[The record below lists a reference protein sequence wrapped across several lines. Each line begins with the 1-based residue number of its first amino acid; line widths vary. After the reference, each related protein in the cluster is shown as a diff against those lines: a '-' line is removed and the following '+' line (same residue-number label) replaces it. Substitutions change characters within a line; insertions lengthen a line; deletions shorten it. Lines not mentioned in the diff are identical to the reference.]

1 MKKINTFRLIVSMV
15 STILIFSTNSFS
27 QVLPYLGQTPPG
39 LNLVKFAPNNSYV
52 AGSSWWWRS
61 SPVFS
66 PNGNEMYF
74 VKYFSST
81 ETHEIWYTKCVDGEW
96 TVPQKASFST
106 SKFDGNPV
114 FSQSNDTLYFYSQ
127 RPGGFIF
134 SVARTDTGWSEP
146 VAVNIPLPAN
156 SAGVT
161 SFSILKDKTIYFAM
175 LDSSKLNPDIWSSAD
190 IYRTE
195 YVDGQYSQP
204 ENIGSP
210 INTNIGEAV
219 GYVDHDERFMVF
231 ESKKPGGYGW
241 HDLYISSRNLN
252 GKWND
257 PINLGSKINT
267 DFEDGTPQITPDG
280 KYFFY
285 TTIKGRDKGYTPYW
299 VDAKV
304 IYDLIIDTTVVTDY
318 DGNTYK
324 TLKIGEQIW
333 MEENLRSTHYSDGT
347 PIPYF
352 DYNNDS
358 ANAKVYGRLY
368 AWATAMKGA
377 KSSTKNPSNVQGIAP
392 TGWHLPSKA
401 EWQQLADYLGGTAI
415 AGGKLKETGNVNWQS
430 PNSDATNESG
440 FTALPAGMYAFWQ
453 EFQWKGSFCA
463 FITSTDE
470 SVPNHPEVAGIKLS
484 YDNAE
489 MTIGGFHPDDA
500 LSVRCVK
507 NDVNTDVE
515 DGHTKP
521 TGFNLFQN
529 YPNPFNPSTTIMYS
543 LKTQSHVKLNITNVL
558 GETVLIAI
566 DEMKD
571 AGAHEY
577 SFNASNFSSGIYF
590 YQLSADN
597 FREIKKMVLLR

>member
-1 MKKINTFRLIVSMV
+1 MKKINTFRLVVSMV
-15 STILIFSTNSFS
+15 SAILIFTTNSLS
-27 QVLPYLGQTPPG
+27 QVLPYIGQTPPG
-39 LNLVKFAPNNSYV
+39 MNPVKFAPNNSYV

-66 PNGNEMYF
+66 PGGNEMYF

-81 ETHEIWYTKCVDGEW
+81 ETHEIWYTKCVDGQW
-96 TVPQKASFST
+96 TIPQKAPFST

-134 SVARTDTGWSEP
+134 SVARTATGWSEP
-146 VAVNIPLPAN
+146 VALNIQLPAS

-161 SFSILKDKTIYFAM
+161 SFYIAKNKTIYFAM
-175 LDSSKLNPDIWSSAD
+175 MDSSKVNPDIWSSAD

-195 YVDGQYSQP
+195 FINGQYNQP
-204 ENIGSP
+204 ENIGAP
-210 INTNIGEAV
+210 INTNIGEGI
-219 GYVDHDERFMVF
+219 GYVDPEERFLIY
-231 ESKKPGGYGW
+231 ESKKLGGYGW
-241 HDLYISSRNLN
+241 HDLYISSRNQN

-257 PINLGSKINT
+257 PINLGSTINSGE
-267 DFEDGTPQITPDG
+267 EDGTPQITPDG

-285 TTIKGRDKGYTPYW
+285 TTIKGRDQGYTPYW

-324 TLKIGEQIW
+324 TVKIGKQTW
-333 MEENLRSTHYSDGT
+333 MAENLHSTHYSDGT
-347 PIPYF
+347 SIPYF
-352 DYNNDS
+352 DYNNDTTNS
-358 ANAKVYGRLY
+358 MIYGRLY

-377 KSSTKNPSNVQGIAP
+377 KSSTTNPSNVQGIAP
-392 TGWHLPSKA
+392 VGWHLPSKA

-415 AGGKLKETGNVNWQS
+415 AGGKIKEVGDVHWLS
-430 PNSDATNESG
+430 PNTGSTNESG
-440 FTALPAGMYAFWQ
+440 FTALPAGMYAFWK
-453 EFQWKGSFCA
+453 EFQWKGSYAA

-500 LSVRCVK
+500 LSVRCIK
-507 NDVNTDVE
+507 NAVNTDVNDE
-515 DGHTKP
+515 LSKP
-521 TGFNLFQN
+521 TGYNLFQN

-543 LKTQSHVKLNITNVL
+543 LKTQSHVKLNITNIL
-558 GETVLIAI
+558 GEIVFNAI
-566 DEMKD
+566 DEIQ
-571 AGAHEY
+571 GVGIHEY
-577 SFNASNFSSGIYF
+577 QFDAVHLSSGIYF
-590 YQLSADN
+590 YQLVAGN
-597 FREIKKMVLLR
+597 HRETKKMVLLR